1 MPFSSRFSPKLALRS
16 IPFVILPWLPAYLFE
31 RIDFW
36 FGMTGNGTW
45 YYNLSGFRL
54 EADVISFA
62 LGGLLLALL
71 LRPRWALLQVFLS
84 AILIWVLFYV
94 TCGPFRMNGLL
105 HSDCYQTG
113 PDGLAGFRLSLMMF
127 CFGAAAPVVK
137 AAEKRGGLNPAIRPF
152 LALSAA
158 FVLTGVMTWFPLS
171 AWFSG
176 VTYLPPLP
184 PFQGAIIAGIPML
197 VTGMLAARIGR
208 SLLIAALAGLF
219 SLASFS
225 LAFWT
230 LLCPSCQR
238 ELLLPAAPFWALFA
252 LLGGLLELGL
262 VRNPFRWKNR
272 FSRISLNDARLV
284 ATALVIV
291 ISLWASIA
299 YAFWAPS
306 VLYDT
311 SISPS
316 PGQSTL
322 GLPSYPYVAGFY
334 NSTQYRICCLEIGV
348 SFAKAS
354 PSLLAPDNF
363 LMSGMGVQSPNCCVD
378 GWDLGW
384 RADAFLMPNSSIII
398 SGSAWSTCDSNAN
411 CGGIFW
417 QHLRYHAQITLH
429 PSNISSPIFLR
440 MMWEPSQASPLGSQV
455 NWYYNTT
462 NTSWLRL
469 GSFIPDYREGPYFD
483 IGSVGTG
490 GLGKE
495 NANIPQKYAYFY
507 QFGVASKTP
516 VPGWTVQLLYPSFQ
530 YQGSWRMMERANII
544 QGDVSYWK
552 AAYRWGGRPYPGVAA
567 RANAMDSTIKPG
579 ILEFSY
585 TGAGTLKNNA
595 PLW

>member
-16 IPFVILPWLPAYLFE
+16 IPVVILPWLPAYLFE

-36 FGMTGNGTW
+36 FGMTGNSTW

-84 AILIWVLFYV
+84 AILIWALFYV
-94 TCGPFRMNGLL
+94 ACGPFRMNGLL

-113 PDGLAGFRLSLMMF
+113 PDGLAGFRLSLMTF
-127 CFGAAAPVVK
+127 CFGALPPLVRAAD
-137 AAEKRGGLNPAIRPF
+137 KRDRLNSTTRPL
-152 LALSAA
+152 LALFAG
-158 FVLTGVMTWFPLS
+158 FVETGVMIWFPLS

-176 VTYLPPLP
+176 VTYLPPFPL
-184 PFQGAIIAGIPML
+184 FQAAIMAGIPML
-197 VTGMLAARIGR
+197 VTGMLTARISR
-208 SLLIAALAGLF
+208 SFWIPPMAGIF
-219 SLASFS
+219 SLFCFTTV
-225 LAFWT
+225 FWT

-238 ELLLPAAPFWALFA
+238 ELLLTTAPFWALFA
-252 LLGGLLELGL
+252 FLGALLELGPPGRRIL
-262 VRNPFRWKNR
+262 WKNPFKT
-272 FSRISLNDARLV
+272 FGLNDLRLI
-284 ATALVIV
+284 ATAAVI
-291 ISLWASIA
+291 IICLWAPLA
-299 YAFWAPS
+299 YAFWSPS
-306 VLYDT
+306 VLIANQ
-311 SISPS
+311 ISPS
-316 PGQSTL
+316 PGQPSL

-363 LMSGMGVQSPNCCVD
+363 LMAGMGVQSPNCCVD

-417 QHLRYHAQITLH
+417 QHLRYHAQVTLH

-440 MMWEPSQASPLGSQV
+440 IMWEPSQASPLGSQV

-462 NTSWLRL
+462 NASWQRL

-552 AAYRWGGRPYPGVAA
+552 AAYRWGGRPYSGVAA

-585 TGAGTLKNNA
+585 IGAGILKNNT